1 MYVLV
6 CRWVFQLERRTGLH
20 LRIRASNLRRGWHL
34 AHNYNILIYCAFHIN
49 VCIRKLNKC
58 KFILAR
64 SFFVAPNFR
73 KSISIHTSQ
82 FVSLYQALSKN
93 PNSAQE
99 SRLQSM
105 LLRIRLTHSQF
116 RELLRS
122 VVRNLDSAQMKV
134 QVTVLYVCMHVCM
147 SLCSFAILRVTG
159 VIMQAR
165 CFTGPG
171 GEVRVTITDLIAQLP
186 LNLRLNLSRETNMGN
201 RCVHTLNVYVC
212 MYICIRI
219 HLRQQDLSIC
229 MCNCMYMTGR
239 WCRTLPASNRRK
251 MATCSWR

>member
-1 MYVLV
+1 MYVCMYVFIYVLV
-6 CRWVFQLERRTGLH
+6 RRWVFQLERRTGLH

-34 AHNYNILIYCAFHIN
+34 ATHLLRFPHT
-49 VCIRKLNKC
+49 LNMC
-58 KFILAR
+58 KYILALR
-64 SFFVAPNFR
+64 FFVAPNFR
-73 KSISIHTSQ
+73 KFISTKIHTYIHTYIHTSQ
-82 FVSLYQALSKN
+82 VVFPYQALSKN

-134 QVTVLYVCMHVCM
+134 QVTVLYVCMHVC
-147 SLCSFAILRVTG
+147 LCSFAILRVTG

-212 MYICIRI
+212 MYVYEFTYA
-219 HLRQQDLSIC
+219 
-229 MCNCMYMTGR
+229 NKT
-239 WCRTLPASNRRK
+239 
-251 MATCSWR
+251 